1 MENLDHPSVRFV
13 AFVRACYAEY
23 SRFVWAFC
31 GGAPVPGAARP
42 TGRPTPASRE
52 KTP

>member
-1 MENLDHPSVRFV
+1 MENLDHPSARFV
-13 AFVRACYAEY
+13 VFLRACFAEY

-31 GGAPVPGAARP
+31 GGAPELRAARP
-42 TGRPTPASRE
+42 TRRSAPDSMG